1 MTSAPSSSAHRRNT
15 GSAFPSLPDAVAG
28 EVHHEQGNNH
38 ATAER
43 RQWPAFRV
51 ATLAALAA
59 AIAACGD
66 ATPPAPPPLEI
77 SVVEA
82 IQRDAD
88 ITLDLVGQT
97 RGSVDIPIRARVQ
110 GFLESIEFE
119 EGRSVEKDQLLY
131 TIDPAPFRSK
141 VVEAEGRVAEARTLL
156 ANAKADLERIRPLAE
171 MNAVSQQDLDG
182 AQARY
187 EASIGTLQAARAQ
200 QEQAEIELSY
210 TRILSPIDGA
220 IGISA
225 AKVGEFVGAE
235 PNPVVLNYVSRN
247 DPIRV
252 RFAINERDYL
262 RLARKIADLREQPG
276 GDVPPE
282 QGGNLQLILADGTL
296 HEHTGHVVAYDAAI
310 NPTTGTFTM
319 EADFDNPGGIVL
331 AGQFARVR
339 AVIDRREDAVMI
351 PLRAVSELQG
361 TFRVFVVGDDGIV
374 KLRVVEL
381 GPQVGNLQ
389 IVDSGLEAG
398 EKVAVEGLLRLRN
411 DAKINPK
418 VVALESLEPDTDAKP
433 EQGS

>member
-1 MTSAPSSSAHRRNT
+1 MIKETTMQQQSA
-15 GSAFPSLPDAVAG
+15 
-28 EVHHEQGNNH
+28 GNG
-38 ATAER
+38 R
-43 RQWPAFRV
+43 AFRV
-51 ATLAALAA
+51 ATLAAVAA
-59 AIAACGD
+59 TITACGD

-119 EGRSVEKDQLLY
+119 EGRPVEKGQLLY
-131 TIDPAPFRSK
+131 TIDPAPFRSM

-262 RLARKIADLREQPG
+262 RLARKIAELREQPG
-276 GDVPPE
+276 GDAPPE

-339 AVIDRREDAVMI
+339 AVADRREDAVMI
-351 PLRAVSELQG
+351 PVRAVAELQG
-361 TFRVFVVGDDGIV
+361 TFRVFVVGDDGTV
-374 KLRVVEL
+374 KLRVVEP
-381 GPQVGNLQ
+381 GPQIGNLQ
-389 IVDSGLEAG
+389 IIDSGLEAG
-398 EKVAVEGLLRLRN
+398 EKVAIEGLLRLRN
-411 DAKINPK
+411 DAKVNPQ
-418 VVALESLEPDTDAKP
+418 VVSVESLESDADAKP